1 MLTYEL
7 PGLVFNNCTEQHG
20 ILPGMQASHH
30 EGGAFRLTDNDDL
43 CLFILVLLDG
53 RTLLLDVGVP
63 HGREAGCTPAF
74 DGFQSLRNKLLRCQ
88 IEDVLHARHC
98 LEFKSLHAGCSALYR
113 A

>member
-1 MLTYEL
+1 M
-7 PGLVFNNCTEQHG
+7 EQHG
-20 ILPGMQASHH
+20 ISPGMQASHH

-63 HGREAGCTPAF
+63 HGRETSCTPAF

-88 IEDVLHARHC
+88 VEDILHSRHC
-98 LEFKSLHAGCSALYR
+98 FSILTSLCLLGAQPYEGR
-113 A
+113 DTTVRIRT